1 MLWYPS
7 LPAGM
12 HCGNFT
18 TDQTVPPAVSLSG
31 YQGISG
37 ICLKSVITDGSL
49 NDRYNR
55 RQSTTPPWR
64 KIVWPHPEAFTE
76 PLTESARSSLSPLL
90 AGLQTVW
97 QRCRGRRVQ
106 GVWGGRGERGA
117 CCRKA
122 DLSSCTIVDST
133 ECDLVEID
141 DMICWQGLFTP
152 CLVHHNSLPVQIF
165 KTEFTINLQRYWISW
180 VQIRKQK

>member
-18 TDQTVPPAVSLSG
+18 TDQTVPPRCIVIRVSRYLWDLPE
-31 YQGISG
+31 ISNYG
-37 ICLKSVITDGSL
+37 WFPQRPI
-49 NDRYNR
+49 
-55 RQSTTPPWR
+55 QSPTIHNPPWR

-141 DMICWQGLFTP
+141 DMICWQGLFSPPVLCITILFL
-152 CLVHHNSLPVQIF
+152 CKSLKLNSQ
-165 KTEFTINLQRYWISW
+165 
-180 VQIRKQK
+180 